1 MDELSLSPSERAR
14 NAHSRFLQALAPVG
28 TARKIAEI
36 MGTSETTVSRVKGE
50 MESALG
56 LLYQLGFK
64 VVPSDYVCVQRDAF
78 DAAMTIAAR
87 AMRNEESARAI
98 LMGDDQ

>member
-1 MDELSLSPSERAR
+1 
-14 NAHSRFLQALAPVG
+14 
-28 TARKIAEI
+28 
-36 MGTSETTVSRVKGE
+36 

-64 VVPSDYVCVQRDAF
+64 IVPSDYVCVQRDAF

-98 LMGDDQ
+98 LMEDDQ